1 MKISKKLF
9 IAPIMGLLGLALTQ
23 PVSAETFCTKTTKTV
38 TTTTSSSAPY
48 TVRQIVESPV
58 TVEEAAS
65 CTDAPLTSFD
75 RVIEKPVVIK
85 ESPVMVERPVVVES
99 PVVVQ
104 RDTLMAQPVVIKKH
118 GHHLLHVGVS
128 PLGRV
133 DLF

>member
-9 IAPIMGLLGLALTQ
+9 IAPLMGLLGLALTQ

-38 TTTTSSSAPY
+38 TTTTSSAAPY
-48 TVRQIVESPV
+48 TVERFVESPV
-58 TVEEAAS
+58 TVEDSTFAEAA
-65 CTDAPLTSFD
+65 PLASFD
-75 RVIEKPVVIK
+75 RVIEKPVVIN
-85 ESPVMVERPVVVES
+85 ETPVMVERPVVVDS

-104 RDTLMAQPVVIKKH
+104 RDMLMAEPIMIKKH
-118 GHHLLHVGVS
+118 SHHLLHVGVS